1 MLTFLPEFFLGG
13 CKCTKI
19 LNFSEQEPP
28 SAMLQL
34 HNIADNEEG
43 WIQVVNSM
51 IKVIPLADPLGPSV
65 ITLLLDDCPL
75 PSKESIIKVLS
86 SYKLIFCYKN

>member
-1 MLTFLPEFFLGG
+1 
-13 CKCTKI
+13 
-19 LNFSEQEPP
+19 
-28 SAMLQL
+28 MLQL

-75 PSKESIIKVLS
+75 PSKESIIKVLECTKLS
-86 SYKLIFCYKN
+86 CSYKLDDFSGGEYVFPVKGIGVKGAQQPD

>member
-1 MLTFLPEFFLGG
+1 MLL
-13 CKCTKI
+13 
-19 LNFSEQEPP
+19 
-28 SAMLQL
+28 L

-51 IKVIPLADPLGPSV
+51 IHVIPMQDPLGPSV

-75 PSKESIIKVLS
+75 PSKESVFKVYNKYLFTILTFLYQLNYIKMCCSFLLQKKYV
-86 SYKLIFCYKN
+86 

>member
-1 MLTFLPEFFLGG
+1 MVH
-13 CKCTKI
+13 
-19 LNFSEQEPP
+19 
-28 SAMLQL
+28 L

-51 IKVIPLADPLGPSV
+51 ITVIPLLEPLGPSV

-75 PSKESIIKVLS
+75 PSKESIFKVGKQNIMNLVPIIN
-86 SYKLIFCYKN
+86 KLLKLL

>member
-1 MLTFLPEFFLGG
+1 
-13 CKCTKI
+13 
-19 LNFSEQEPP
+19 
-28 SAMLQL
+28 MLQL

-75 PSKESIIKVLS
+75 PSKESIIKVVRL
-86 SYKLIFCYKN
+86 